1 MMIKSGRL
9 VQRAFETLT
18 TILFLSWAYYQINDP
33 DALYWVSIYAFA
45 ASAGI
50 LGFFNRLHAGYP
62 LVIGLVSSIWA
73 AYLSTQV
80 VYGPPLI
87 TIEAWR
93 EMMGLLV
100 IVLFMG
106 ILAWIH
112 AEKRVAVHASRAG

>member
-1 MMIKSGRL
+1 MKKTGRL
-9 VQRAFETLT
+9 IQRAFESITAV
-18 TILFLSWAYYQINDP
+18 LFFLWAYYQINDP

-45 ASAGI
+45 SSAGI

-80 VYGPPLI
+80 VYGQPLI

-93 EMMGLLV
+93 EMMGLV
-100 IVLFMG
+100 VVVLFMG

-112 AEKRVAVHASRAG
+112 REKRKMIHATNAV